1 MVLAI
6 EPMTTAGRP
15 AVRVGGDGWGV
26 FSQDDSP
33 AAHFE
38 FTVAITANGPRV
50 LTPWHLGEGAGG
62 GGERRRPPRLPSRGA
77 NRSRAQASCYYR
89 LSARTRRRFVLRAY
103 PRPGSGG
110 RPGSQSP
117 VAGPRGWHSRP
128 RPASRALFRS
138 QRKGS

>member
-50 LTPWHLGEGAGG
+50 LTPWHLGGGAGRADA
-62 GGERRRPPRLPSRGA
+62 ERPRRRAPA
-77 NRSRAQASCYYR
+77 
-89 LSARTRRRFVLRAY
+89 
-103 PRPGSGG
+103 GG
-110 RPGSQSP
+110 
-117 VAGPRGWHSRP
+117 
-128 RPASRALFRS
+128 
-138 QRKGS
+138 